1 MDAEVSA
8 MRGILLGVVTGAG
21 VWFMVYVAMFL

>member
-1 MDAEVSA
+1 MDEEVSA
-8 MRGILLGVVTGAG
+8 MRGIILGVVTGAG